1 MRFDDLI
8 RIVIRNLNRV
18 RTRTILTTLGV
29 IIGVAAIVTL
39 LSVAMGFQQ
48 TITGQLEEMSD
59 ITQIT
64 VSQARFGP
72 GMIRGG
78 GAVAQS
84 EEIKILDDD
93 VVEEI
98 EAFDGV
104 EAVIP
109 IVSTSST
116 IEVGRYTTRM
126 SSITGIDPRNAD
138 DMDIEMMDGRFLRNN
153 DKNVIVVGYSV
164 NDEFMEKK
172 TEKTVEDLDIQG
184 KNAEIIIERTT
195 DEGEAESRSIRV
207 RIVGVMAEQGTESD
221 YRIYAP
227 LDLVVEIKEW
237 TMQESNLLKE
247 EGYDRLTVK
256 ATDSSVV
263 DDLTEKITELGFQA
277 FSSKQIIDSMNQIF
291 VILQIFLVGIGAISL
306 FVAALGI
313 TNTMMMSIM
322 ERTREIG
329 IMKVIGASNSDV
341 TRIFL
346 MEALFIGLLGG
357 VGGVILGYVISKII
371 DLVAGSYLT
380 QQGATAQSISVM
392 PLWLI
397 AFALGFAMLV
407 GLVSGVYPAGK
418 AARLS
423 PVEALRHD

>member
-1 MRFDDLI
+1 M
-8 RIVIRNLNRV
+8 
-18 RTRTILTTLGV
+18 TTLGV

-48 TITGQLEEMSD
+48 NITEQLEGISD

-72 GMIRGG
+72 GMVRGG

-84 EEIKILDDD
+84 EETKILDDD
-93 VVEEI
+93 VIEEI
-98 EAFDGV
+98 ESFEGV
-104 EAVIP
+104 ESVMATL
-109 IVSTSST
+109 SATGT
-116 IEVGRYTTRM
+116 MEVGRYTTRM
-126 SSITGIDPRNAD
+126 SSITGINPKDAE
-138 DMDIEMMDGRFLRNN
+138 DMEIEMMDGRFLRSN

-172 TEKTVEDLDIQG
+172 TEKTVEDLNIMG

-195 DEGEAESRSIRV
+195 DEGDEESRAIRV
-207 RIVGVMAEQGTESD
+207 RIIGVMAEQGTESD

-227 LDLVVEIKEW
+227 LDLTIEMKEW
-237 TMQESNLLKE
+237 MRQESDIMDE

-256 ATDSSVV
+256 AIDSSFV
-263 DDLTEKITELGFQA
+263 DGLTEEITELGFQA
-277 FSSKQIIDSMNQIF
+277 FSSKQIVDSMNQIF
-291 VILQIFLVGIGAISL
+291 VILQIVLLGIGAISL
-306 FVAALGI
+306 IVAALGI

-357 VGGVILGYVISKII
+357 VGGVILGIVVSKIV
-371 DLVAGSYLT
+371 DLFAGMYLSE
-380 QQGATAQSISVM
+380 QGAAVQSISVV

-397 AFALGFAMLV
+397 GFAIGFAMLV
-407 GLVSGVYPAGK
+407 GLISGVYPAGK